1 MARGHACSLA
11 EPRTREAE
19 ANQVVPRSDSDP
31 RRARPRSFMGA
42 CLLRGSRLPPQRAAE
57 AWGGD
62 RPLRRGRQ
70 QRCAARQDP
79 LLGLRRHRSDYPAA
93 ELGGLDHRPCPFPRR
108 SKFIEKK
115 AAGQPIEMD
124 SLQITDRAGPHPGR
138 RRFRCR
144 SRAGYIHAYE
154 AIGDGSALSLWH

>member
-1 MARGHACSLA
+1 MSRYFFHVRMKAGSILRDRVGIEFHDLA
-11 EPRTREAE
+11 
-19 ANQVVPRSDSDP
+19 
-31 RRARPRSFMGA
+31 
-42 CLLRGSRLPPQRAAE
+42 
-57 AWGGD
+57 
-62 RPLRRGRQ
+62 
-70 QRCAARQDP
+70 AARTD
-79 LLGLRRHRSDYPAA
+79 A
-93 ELGGLDHRPCPFPRR
+93 EEAVRQTI
-108 SKFIEKK
+108 IEKK